1 MAASQPYA
9 YDLLETDSIRLFG
22 LANDVSGVTTGTLKS
37 TRLRDAPAY
46 VALSYSWGAER
57 HIVPIEI
64 DGRVLYITHS
74 LAIAIRRLEQ
84 LTTENSKWVWID
96 KICINQDDVLE
107 RSHQVRLMGRIF
119 SAAIRTLIWLGPDAD
134 KCRPAWTLIDQI
146 YAVFRKHNPHAKFI
160 ADIPFQIYSA
170 QNHAALGLPDWDD
183 ILWKYLRLLLELPW
197 FTRTWVIQEVAFSP
211 GDPFFIQGGQG
222 NGYPWHRL
230 GWAASWLRR
239 NGYLRL
245 IQIPNE
251 LQSVDTMSC
260 IRQSLTP
267 WPLDALLIATSIKF
281 HATDQRDK
289 VYALLGLAAE
299 CRSPAGI
306 PDVLHPDYSLDVSE
320 LYTKVALFLLR
331 RNHTLTVLTRAGG
344 VSGGVSRAQ
353 RKYEFDLLPSWV
365 PNWCDFAVAG
375 RQIVR
380 SLSWLTDSDTTGAS
394 VLGFPEVYNAA
405 FGLPT
410 KPSTSPCI
418 SEVRLNGLKVDKVTG
433 VFPFH
438 NFLEPL
444 KRQVH
449 DYSIVEVWKAILPR
463 LEKRRAMDIIDSYIR
478 TTTAEQHGLSGN
490 TRDQILKDGAA
501 YLLGH
506 LSSSHLCQEEYS
518 NDLIVLL
525 KRLSIGG
532 NPNRYISLATNFCI
546 QRTFIIT
553 SNGRMGIGPADTLPG
568 DMITILFGGGVPYIL
583 RVDSEQTSSLVGESY
598 IDGLMKGEA
607 IQYWKQNN
615 FVEETFN
622 LR

>member
-1 MAASQPYA
+1 MAASQLYN
-9 YDLLETDSIRLFG
+9 YDQLETDSIRLLS
-22 LANDVSGVTTGTLKS
+22 LADDAPGANSGTLKS
-37 TRLRDAPAY
+37 IKLRDAPAY
-46 VALSYSWGAER
+46 VALSYSWGAEQ

-64 DGRVLYITHS
+64 DSQILYITPS
-74 LAIAIRRLEQ
+74 LAIAIRRLQQ
-84 LTTENSKWVWID
+84 LAVNNTKWVWID
-96 KICINQDDVLE
+96 KICIDQDNVLE
-107 RSHQVRLMGRIF
+107 RAHQVRLMGLIF
-119 SAAIRTLIWLGPDAD
+119 SGAVRTLIWLGPEAD
-134 KCRPAWTLIDQI
+134 KCWPAWTLIDQI
-146 YAVFRKHNPHAKFI
+146 YAVFRKKQP
-160 ADIPFQIYSA
+160 
-170 QNHAALGLPDWDD
+170 NHTALGLPQWDHV
-183 ILWKYLRLLLELPW
+183 LWKYLRTLLELPW

-211 GDPFFIQGGQG
+211 GDPFFIQGNQESPGSY
-222 NGYPWHRL
+222 GYPWHRL

-299 CRSPAGI
+299 CRSSAGI
-306 PDVLHPDYSLDVSE
+306 PDALHPDYSLDVSE
-320 LYTKVALFLLR
+320 VYTKVALFLLR
-331 RNHTLTVLTRAGG
+331 GNHTLTVLTRAGG
-344 VSGGVSRAQ
+344 VSRAQ
-353 RKYEFDLLPSWV
+353 RKYEFDLIPSWV

-380 SLSWLTDSDTTGAS
+380 SLSWLTDSDTTSAS
-394 VLGFPEVYNAA
+394 VLGFPEIYNAA

-410 KPSTSPCI
+410 KPSTFPCI
-418 SEVRLNGLKVDKVTG
+418 AEVRLNGPKVDKVTD

-444 KRQVH
+444 KRQIH
-449 DYSIVEVWKAILPR
+449 EFSIVEVWKAILPR
-463 LEKRRAMDIIDSYIR
+463 LGKWQAINIIDSYIR
-478 TTTAEQHGLSGN
+478 TTTVEQHGLSGN
-490 TRDQILKDGAA
+490 TKDQILKDGAA

-506 LSSSHLCQEEYS
+506 LSSSHLCQETYS
-518 NDLIVLL
+518 DDLLPLL
-525 KRLSIGG
+525 ERLSMCG

-546 QRTFIIT
+546 GRTFIIT

-583 RVDSEQTSSLVGESY
+583 RVDSVQTSSLVGESY

-607 IQYWKQNN
+607 IQYWKQTN